1 MPATNLSSITN
12 SDNLVTDNVF
22 LTALV
27 KRLVQIKN
35 EVFLPEFFTH
45 GRNIQ
50 NMDVVNS
57 NIDVVEFMDE
67 KLSYQSIGI
76 IISNRI
82 SGCLDGRQLAEEYMY
97 LINRRYSQ
105 ANMFE
110 DQNENNI
117 SWKNQSYE
125 VQDYVNIAYS
135 NCPVL
140 DHKQYSD
147 QKKTYLK
154 LPYID
159 KEICFLTYNVTMHV
173 NGVCNNLPQFK
184 LTFDLGILD
193 DYINI
198 YADKISQENL
208 QIIKRLKDSIY
219 NTFMFKPGPKY
230 ITIEQL
236 LNILSY
242 VEFGTECNEIKQLKD
257 PKNDILSQE
266 ECDALL
272 RGVTYDN

>member
-12 SDNLVTDNVF
+12 SDNLITDNVF

-117 SWKNQSYE
+117 VWENMSYE
-125 VQDYVNIAYS
+125 IQDYVNIAYS
-135 NCPVL
+135 NCPAL

-147 QKKTYLK
+147 QKK
-154 LPYID
+154 
-159 KEICFLTYNVTMHV
+159 H
-173 NGVCNNLPQFK
+173 
-184 LTFDLGILD
+184 ILN
-193 DYINI
+193 YHILI
-198 YADKISQENL
+198 KKYA
-208 QIIKRLKDSIY
+208 
-219 NTFMFKPGPKY
+219 F
-230 ITIEQL
+230 
-236 LNILSY
+236 
-242 VEFGTECNEIKQLKD
+242 
-257 PKNDILSQE
+257 
-266 ECDALL
+266 
-272 RGVTYDN
+272 

>member
-82 SGCLDGRQLAEEYMY
+82 SGYIDGRQLAEEYIH

-105 ANMFE
+105 ANMF

-117 SWKNQSYE
+117 S
-125 VQDYVNIAYS
+125 
-135 NCPVL
+135 
-140 DHKQYSD
+140 
-147 QKKTYLK
+147 
-154 LPYID
+154 
-159 KEICFLTYNVTMHV
+159 
-173 NGVCNNLPQFK
+173 
-184 LTFDLGILD
+184 FDG
-193 DYINI
+193 
-198 YADKISQENL
+198 E
-208 QIIKRLKDSIY
+208 
-219 NTFMFKPGPKY
+219 
-230 ITIEQL
+230 
-236 LNILSY
+236 
-242 VEFGTECNEIKQLKD
+242 
-257 PKNDILSQE
+257 
-266 ECDALL
+266 
-272 RGVTYDN
+272 